1 MREAMKKILFATTA
15 LVASAGVAAA
25 DISVSGSAAMGLYG
39 DESTPT
45 GVGNGGVETAADQSG
60 VYSMMKVVIT
70 GSGTADNGMTFGA
83 SIDASAGEDYDRGD
97 FEYDGGESGTF
108 GLGAVHV
115 ATGGLKVTADQ
126 DGIDDLS
133 DDDNSHDIQIDYT
146 MGDFSVSVTNNVDGD
161 DSNGD
166 PVVPNGDGSQ
176 FSYKAGFSMA
186 GISVTVSG
194 NDLDDS
200 TAIDL
205 GYTVS
210 DALGLTAHIDQNG
223 GDQETKV
230 GMSYGMGAVGL
241 TASYAM
247 YDTAD
252 DDWDLGIS
260 YSEGAMSVSAST
272 DEESDWELAGSY
284 DLGGGLSAEGGM
296 NADSDYYLG
305 VAMSF

>member
-39 DESTPT
+39 DEAHADAS
-45 GVGNGGVETAADQSG
+45 DQSG

-115 ATGGLKVTADQ
+115 ASGGLKITVDQ

-133 DDDNSHDIQIDYT
+133 DDDNSHDIQIDYS
-146 MGDFSVSVTNNVDGD
+146 MGDFSVSVTNDIDGD
-161 DSNGD
+161 NG
-166 PVVPNGDGSQ
+166 VSE

-186 GISVTVSG
+186 GISVTLSG
-194 NDLDDS
+194 NDVDDS

>member
-1 MREAMKKILFATTA
+1 MMREAMKKILFATTA

-25 DISVSGSAAMGLYG
+25 DISISGSAAAGLYG
-39 DESTPT
+39 DEAQADAS
-45 GVGNGGVETAADQSG
+45 DQSG

-161 DSNGD
+161 DSNGT
-166 PVVPNGDGSQ
+166 PVVPNGDGSE

>member
-1 MREAMKKILFATTA
+1 MKKILFATTA

-39 DESTPT
+39 DEAQADAS
-45 GVGNGGVETAADQSG
+45 DQSG

-115 ATGGLKVTADQ
+115 ASGGLKITVDQ

-133 DDDNSHDIQIDYT
+133 DDDNSHDIQIDYS
-146 MGDFSVSVTNNVDGD
+146 MGDFSVSVTNDIDGD
-161 DSNGD
+161 NG
-166 PVVPNGDGSQ
+166 VSE

-186 GISVTVSG
+186 GISVTLSG
-194 NDLDDS
+194 NDVDDS

>member
-1 MREAMKKILFATTA
+1 MKKILFATTA

-39 DESTPT
+39 DER
-45 GVGNGGVETAADQSG
+45 GALAAADQSG

-97 FEYDGGESGTF
+97 FEYDGAESGTF

-115 ATGGLKVTADQ
+115 ATGGLKITVDQ

-133 DDDNSHDIQIDYT
+133 DDDNAHDIQIDYS
-146 MGDFSVSVTNNVDGD
+146 MGDFSVSVTNDVDGD
-161 DSNGD
+161 NTNGT
-166 PVVPNGDGSQ
+166 PSE

-194 NDLDDS
+194 NDVDDS

-210 DALGLTAHIDQNG
+210 DALGLTAHLDQNG

-230 GMSYGMGAVGL
+230 GMSYNMGAVGL

-272 DEESDWELAGSY
+272 DEESDWELTGSY

>member
-39 DESTPT
+39 DEAQ
-45 GVGNGGVETAADQSG
+45 AAPDDSG

>member
-1 MREAMKKILFATTA
+1 MKKILFATTA

-39 DESTPT
+39 DEAQDAP
-45 GVGNGGVETAADQSG
+45 NDSG

-97 FEYDGGESGTF
+97 FEYDGGELGTF

-115 ATGGLKVTADQ
+115 ATGGLKITVDQ

-133 DDDNSHDIQIDYT
+133 DDDNAHDIQIDYS
-146 MGDFSVSVTNNVDGD
+146 MGDFSVSVTNDVDGD
-161 DSNGD
+161 NTNGT
-166 PVVPNGDGSQ
+166 PSE

-194 NDLDDS
+194 NDVDDS

-230 GMSYGMGAVGL
+230 GMSYNMGAVGL

-272 DEESDWELAGSY
+272 DEESDWELSGSY

>member
-1 MREAMKKILFATTA
+1 MMREAMKKILFATTA

-39 DESTPT
+39 DEAQADAS
-45 GVGNGGVETAADQSG
+45 DQSG

-115 ATGGLKVTADQ
+115 ASGGLKITVDQ

-133 DDDNSHDIQIDYT
+133 DDDNSHDIQIDYS
-146 MGDFSVSVTNNVDGD
+146 MGDFSVSVTNDIDGD
-161 DSNGD
+161 NGNG
-166 PVVPNGDGSQ
+166 VPSE

-186 GISVTVSG
+186 GISVTLSG
-194 NDLDDS
+194 NDVDDS

-272 DEESDWELAGSY
+272 DEESDWELTGSY

>member
-1 MREAMKKILFATTA
+1 MKKILFATTA

-39 DESTPT
+39 DEAQADAS
-45 GVGNGGVETAADQSG
+45 DQSG

-115 ATGGLKVTADQ
+115 ASGGLKITVDQ

-133 DDDNSHDIQIDYT
+133 DDDNSHDIQIDYS
-146 MGDFSVSVTNNVDGD
+146 MGDFSVSVTNDIDGD
-161 DSNGD
+161 NG
-166 PVVPNGDGSQ
+166 VSE

-186 GISVTVSG
+186 GISVTLSG

-272 DEESDWELAGSY
+272 DEESDWELTGSY

>member
-1 MREAMKKILFATTA
+1 MKKILFATTA

-39 DESTPT
+39 DEAQ
-45 GVGNGGVETAADQSG
+45 AAPNDSG

-97 FEYDGGESGTF
+97 FEYDGAESGTF

-115 ATGGLKVTADQ
+115 ASGGLKITVDQ

-133 DDDNSHDIQIDYT
+133 DDDNSHDIQIDYS
-146 MGDFSVSVTNNVDGD
+146 MGDFSVSVTNDVDGD
-161 DSNGD
+161 NG
-166 PVVPNGDGSQ
+166 NGTPSE

-194 NDLDDS
+194 NDVDDS

-210 DALGLTAHIDQNG
+210 DALGLTAHLDQNG

-230 GMSYGMGAVGL
+230 GMSYDMGAVGL

-272 DEESDWELAGSY
+272 DEESDWELSGSY

>member
-1 MREAMKKILFATTA
+1 MKKILFATTA

-39 DESTPT
+39 DEAQ
-45 GVGNGGVETAADQSG
+45 AAPDDSG

-97 FEYDGGESGTF
+97 FEYDGAEGGTF

-115 ATGGLKVTADQ
+115 ASGGLKITVDQ

-133 DDDNSHDIQIDYT
+133 DDDNSHDIQIDYS
-146 MGDFSVSVTNNVDGD
+146 MGDFSVSVTNDVDGD
-161 DSNGD
+161 MGTSE
-166 PVVPNGDGSQ
+166 

-186 GISVTVSG
+186 GISVTLSG

-230 GMSYGMGAVGL
+230 GMSYDMGAVGL

-247 YDTAD
+247 YDTAE
-252 DDWDLGIS
+252 DDWDLGVS

-272 DEESDWELAGSY
+272 DEESDWELTGSY
-284 DLGGGLSAEGGM
+284 DLGGGLSAIGGM
-296 NADSDYYLG
+296 NADEDYYVG

>member
-115 ATGGLKVTADQ
+115 ASGGLKITVDQ

-133 DDDNSHDIQIDYT
+133 DDDNSHDIQIDYS
-146 MGDFSVSVTNNVDGD
+146 MGDFSVSVTNDIDGD
-161 DSNGD
+161 NG
-166 PVVPNGDGSQ
+166 VSE

-186 GISVTVSG
+186 GISVTLSG
-194 NDLDDS
+194 NDVDDS